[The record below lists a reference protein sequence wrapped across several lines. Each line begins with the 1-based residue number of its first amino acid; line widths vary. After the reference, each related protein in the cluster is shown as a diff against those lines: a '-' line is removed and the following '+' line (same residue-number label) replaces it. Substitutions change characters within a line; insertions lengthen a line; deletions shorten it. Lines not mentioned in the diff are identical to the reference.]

1 VLTQE
6 DWNEVLYNGMQKTSS
21 WAALYFI
28 ALMTFG
34 NYVLFNLL
42 VAILV
47 EGFSTEDEPKK
58 SIEDRIRED
67 ALHAI
72 AEETLGKEN
81 NMSKSS
87 SRLSKHDG
95 HRRQSRRSLKHSNNS
110 INSRTSSVRDKK
122 EHTEKAKTPDKE
134 EGVVLSFNRHSDTNK
149 SSFKSSEATNQ
160 IQLPIITHTC
170 PTPAQTPK
178 NISLASLQVRET
190 PNKSKKKTND
200 DEKNMSESCQL
211 KRRFSLDSA
220 TEQIK
225 LDSKLKRL
233 SSKSTHTRI
242 FGSNVEQEISASIK
256 SKKVNALHEP
266 CRVNNTKTQLTTA
279 SNQTTSNQQQILD
292 TESSKYLSNKQTL
305 KSWSTTGSSLT
316 PPSPTAFLRRSKRS
330 NSEKIVRKHRD
341 ISDSSLNF
349 NHQTFAKMEQ
359 LSNQVTANENELR
372 TNKEIEETEQ
382 IKSQVKADKNVEK
395 SKKSADI
402 KQTRINQNEEIIV
415 SLHFVFFLVS
425 F

>member
-1 VLTQE
+1 
-6 DWNEVLYNGMQKTSS
+6 
-21 WAALYFI
+21 
-28 ALMTFG
+28 MTFG

-95 HRRQSRRSLKHSNNS
+95 HRRPSRRSLKQSNNS
-110 INSRTSSVRDKK
+110 INSHTSSVRGKK
-122 EHTEKAKTPDKE
+122 EHTELTKTQDKE
-134 EGVVLSFNRHSDTNK
+134 EGVVVRFSHHSVTNK
-149 SSFKSSEATNQ
+149 SSFKSSETPNQ
-160 IQLPIITHTC
+160 MQLPIITHTC

-178 NISLASLQVRET
+178 NTSLVSLQVATT
-190 PNKSKKKTND
+190 PNNSNRKTNKNGE
-200 DEKNMSESCQL
+200 EKDMYASRQL

-220 TEQIK
+220 TERIK
-225 LDSKLKRL
+225 SDSKIKRL
-233 SSKSTHTRI
+233 ASKSTYTHI
-242 FGSNVEQEISASIK
+242 FGTNVEQKINASIK
-256 SKKVNALHEP
+256 SRKASEFNEP
-266 CRVNNTKTQLTTA
+266 CNVNNAKTQLTTS
-279 SNQTTSNQQQILD
+279 SNQTTCNQQISHS
-292 TESSKYLSNKQTL
+292 ESGKFLSNKQAL

-316 PPSPTAFLRRSKRS
+316 PPSPNAFLRRSKRS
-330 NSEKIVRKHRD
+330 SSEKIVRKHRD

-349 NHQTFAKMEQ
+349 NHQTFAKMDP
-359 LSNQVTANENELR
+359 LSDLAQVNDKESR
-372 TNKEIEETEQ
+372 TNKEMEP
-382 IKSQVKADKNVEK
+382 IKVQVNANKNVEVN
-395 SKKSADI
+395 KKNADM

-415 SLHFVFFLVS
+415 SSQSVLFSFFYYCKFLIL
-425 F
+425 